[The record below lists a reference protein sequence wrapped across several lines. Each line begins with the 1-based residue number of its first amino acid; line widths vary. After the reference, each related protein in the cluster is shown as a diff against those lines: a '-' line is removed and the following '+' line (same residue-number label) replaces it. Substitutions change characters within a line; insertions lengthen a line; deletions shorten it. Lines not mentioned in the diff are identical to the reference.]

1 MFLRFYD
8 KTAFIYKGK
17 NIFYKELI
25 DKAEFYSAAI
35 DIIPGDRVVIFSEN
49 RPEWAYALFGIWRR
63 GGIAVPID
71 HMASVDEIAFILKDA
86 RPTYAFVSPDLKNTF
101 AMAVKRHKYR
111 LEAIDIEDFIPFQDP
126 KPPVTN
132 ISEDIA
138 FILYTSGTT
147 GEPKGVMLTFGNIYS
162 NVEAISKE
170 NIASSKD
177 ITIALLPF
185 HHAYP
190 LMVSLLVPIYL
201 GATIIFNENLS
212 SSSLINLIVANKVT
226 ALIGVPKLYK
236 ILHDRIFGEINNLP
250 HAKTMFSLVDFL
262 GSPKLGKIIFKK
274 VHKSFGGKLRYF
286 ISGGAK
292 LDPNIAHDLYMLG
305 FDVLEGYGLT
315 ETSPIVSFNVP
326 GSIKI
331 GSVGKP
337 IPGVEVKIA
346 EDGEVLVKGKN
357 VMKGY
362 WQRPDLTNE
371 AIKDGWFYT
380 GDIGYLDEDGYLYI
394 VGRKKE
400 LIVLENGKKVIPEE
414 IENLIL
420 LESKV
425 VKETALIEKNGQ
437 LHAIIV
443 PDFEIAKQMGI
454 VNLRE
459 YLTWEVIDKVNQKLP
474 PSKRITDF
482 SIREEELPKTRLGKI
497 RRFLLKASDQET
509 IKQTS
514 SQHRPEPQDKNITDE
529 KKAAVGIMTEQ
540 EATLL
545 DYLRKYKQNISPKDH
560 IEIDLGLD
568 SLDKVELLSFLEKTF
583 DINLSEKELSKYLSV
598 EQLMNLVSNAQTKEI
613 KEVNWH
619 EILQN
624 TVPLDT
630 LDYKDD
636 VIVYGSNILKFL
648 FKLYF
653 RFQVEGLPN
662 LPKEKPFI
670 IAPNHAS
677 YLDGFLIA
685 ASLSK
690 DIVKDTYFLGAKE
703 YFEGEMGELIAK
715 YFHVIPV
722 DTQSNVKDTLLKSAS
737 VLKSNKN
744 LVIFPE
750 GARTRDGKLLPFKK
764 GAAILS
770 KELKVPIVPT
780 AIKGS
785 YEAMKIGDIF
795 PKPKKVVV
803 RYGWP
808 LLDYEFSY
816 DEILGRLEEA
826 VQSLLDLP

>member
-17 NIFYKELI
+17 NISYKELI

-49 RPEWAYALFGIWRR
+49 KPEWAYALFGIWRR

-71 HMASVDEIAFILKDA
+71 HMASEDEVAFIIQDA
-86 RPTYAFVSPDLKNTF
+86 RPTYAFVSSDLKYTF
-101 AMAVKRHKYR
+101 AKAVKRHRYKV
-111 LEAIDIEDFIPFQDP
+111 EVIDIEDFIPFQDP
-126 KPPVTN
+126 KEPITN

-138 FILYTSGTT
+138 LILYTSGTT
-147 GEPKGVMLTFGNIYS
+147 GQPKGVMLTFGNLQS
-162 NVEAISKE
+162 NIEAIAKE

-177 ITIALLPF
+177 VTIALLPF

-201 GATIIFNENLS
+201 GATIIFSENLS
-212 SSSLINLIVANKVT
+212 SSSLVNLIVANKVT

-236 ILHDRIFGEINNLP
+236 ILHDKIFGEINNIP
-250 HAKTMFSLVDFL
+250 VAKKLFSFVDFV

-274 VHKSFGGKLRYF
+274 VHKSFGGNLKYF

-394 VGRKKE
+394 IGRKKE

-420 LESKV
+420 SKSDI
-425 VKETALIEKNGQ
+425 VKEVAVIEQNGH

-443 PDFEIAKQMGI
+443 PNFELVKEKGI
-454 VNLRE
+454 LNLRE
-459 YLTWEVIDKVNQKLP
+459 YITWEVIDKVNRELP
-474 PSKRITDF
+474 SYKNITDF

-497 RRFLLKASDQET
+497 KRFLLKAQDNVPLKAKE
-509 IKQTS
+509 QTYK
-514 SQHRPEPQDKNITDE
+514 EEE
-529 KKAAVGIMTEQ
+529 KKPIGILTEQ
-540 EATLL
+540 EGILL
-545 DYLRKYKQNISPKDH
+545 DYLRRYKSDISPKDH

-568 SLDKVELLSFLEKTF
+568 SLDKVELLSFLDKTF
-583 DINLSEKELSKYLSV
+583 GIQIPEKELSKYLSV
-598 EQLMNLVSNAQTKEI
+598 EQLMSLVLDKEAKQT

-619 EILQN
+619 DILSE
-624 TVPLDT
+624 TAPAET
-630 LDYKDD
+630 LEYKDE
-636 VIVYGSNILKFL
+636 VLVYGSYLLRQI
-648 FKLYF
+648 FKVYF

-662 LPKEKPFI
+662 LPKENPFI

-685 ASLSK
+685 ASLPK
-690 DIVKDTYFLGAKE
+690 ELIKNTYFVGAKE
-703 YFEGEMGELIAK
+703 YFEGKIGDIIAK
-715 YFHVIPV
+715 HFHVIPV
-722 DTQSNVKDTLLKSAS
+722 DTQSSVKETLIKSAAILKS
-737 VLKSNKN
+737 KKN

-750 GARTRDGKLLPFKK
+750 GARTRNGKLLPFKK
-764 GAAILS
+764 GVAILS

-795 PKPKKVVV
+795 PKPKKIVV

-808 LLDYEFSY
+808 LLYYEFSY
-816 DEILGRLEEA
+816 DEIIGRLEEA
-826 VQSLLDLP
+826 VQSLLNLP

>member
-17 NIFYKELI
+17 NISYKELI

-49 RPEWAYALFGIWRR
+49 KPEWAYALFGIWRR

-71 HMASVDEIAFILKDA
+71 HMASEDEVAFIIQDA
-86 RPTYAFVSPDLKNTF
+86 RPTYAFVSSDLKYTF
-101 AMAVKRHKYR
+101 AKAVKRHRYKV
-111 LEAIDIEDFIPFQDP
+111 EVIDIEDFIPFQDP
-126 KPPVTN
+126 KEPITN

-138 FILYTSGTT
+138 LILYTSGTT
-147 GEPKGVMLTFGNIYS
+147 GQPKGVMLTFGNLQS
-162 NVEAISKE
+162 NIEAIAKE

-177 ITIALLPF
+177 VTIALLPF

-212 SSSLINLIVANKVT
+212 SSSLVNLIVANKVT

-236 ILHDRIFGEINNLP
+236 ILHDKIFGEINNIP
-250 HAKTMFSLVDFL
+250 VAKKLFSFVDFV

-274 VHKSFGGKLRYF
+274 VHKSFGGNLKYF

-394 VGRKKE
+394 IGRKKE

-420 LESKV
+420 SKSDI
-425 VKETALIEKNGQ
+425 VKEVAVIEQNGH

-443 PDFEIAKQMGI
+443 PNFELVKEKGI
-454 VNLRE
+454 LNLRE
-459 YLTWEVIDKVNQKLP
+459 HITWEVIDKVNRELP
-474 PSKRITDF
+474 SYKNITDF

-497 RRFLLKASDQET
+497 KRFLLKAQDNVPLKAKE
-509 IKQTS
+509 QTYK
-514 SQHRPEPQDKNITDE
+514 EEE
-529 KKAAVGIMTEQ
+529 KKPIGILTEQ
-540 EATLL
+540 EGILL
-545 DYLRKYKQNISPKDH
+545 DYLRRYKSDISPKDH

-568 SLDKVELLSFLEKTF
+568 SLDKVELLSFLDKTF
-583 DINLSEKELSKYLSV
+583 GIQIPEKELSKYLSV
-598 EQLMNLVSNAQTKEI
+598 EQLMSLVLDKEAKQT

-619 EILQN
+619 DILSE
-624 TVPLDT
+624 TAPAET
-630 LDYKDD
+630 LEYKDE
-636 VIVYGSNILKFL
+636 VLVYGSYLLRQI
-648 FKLYF
+648 FKVYF

-662 LPKEKPFI
+662 LPKENPFI

-685 ASLSK
+685 ASLPK
-690 DIVKDTYFLGAKE
+690 ELIKDTYFVGAKE
-703 YFEGEMGELIAK
+703 YFEGKIGDIIAK
-715 YFHVIPV
+715 HFHVIPV
-722 DTQSNVKDTLLKSAS
+722 DTQSSVKETLIKSAAILKS
-737 VLKSNKN
+737 KKN

-750 GARTRDGKLLPFKK
+750 GARTRNGKLLPFKK
-764 GAAILS
+764 GVAILS

-795 PKPKKVVV
+795 PKPKKLVV

-808 LLDYEFSY
+808 LLYYEFSY
-816 DEILGRLEEA
+816 DEIIGRLEEA
-826 VQSLLDLP
+826 VQSLLNLP

>member
-17 NIFYKELI
+17 NISYKELI

-49 RPEWAYALFGIWRR
+49 KPEWAYALFGIWRR

-71 HMASVDEIAFILKDA
+71 HMASEDEVAFIIQDA
-86 RPTYAFVSPDLKNTF
+86 RPTYAFVSSDLKYTF
-101 AMAVKRHKYR
+101 AKAVKRHRYKV
-111 LEAIDIEDFIPFQDP
+111 EVIDIEDFIPFQDP
-126 KPPVTN
+126 KEPITN

-138 FILYTSGTT
+138 LILYTSGTT
-147 GEPKGVMLTFGNIYS
+147 GQPKGVMLTFGNLQS
-162 NVEAISKE
+162 NIEAIAKE

-177 ITIALLPF
+177 VTIALLPF

-212 SSSLINLIVANKVT
+212 SSSLVNLIVANKVT

-236 ILHDRIFGEINNLP
+236 ILHDKIFGEINNIP
-250 HAKTMFSLVDFL
+250 VAKKLFSFVDFV

-274 VHKSFGGKLRYF
+274 VHKSFGGNLKYF

-394 VGRKKE
+394 IGRKKE

-420 LESKV
+420 SKSDI
-425 VKETALIEKNGQ
+425 VKEVAVIEQNGH

-443 PDFEIAKQMGI
+443 PNFELVKEKGI
-454 VNLRE
+454 LNLRE
-459 YLTWEVIDKVNQKLP
+459 HITWEVIDKVNRELP
-474 PSKRITDF
+474 SYKNITDF

-497 RRFLLKASDQET
+497 KRFLLKAQDNVPLKAKE
-509 IKQTS
+509 QTYK
-514 SQHRPEPQDKNITDE
+514 EEEE
-529 KKAAVGIMTEQ
+529 KKPIGILTEQ
-540 EATLL
+540 EGILL
-545 DYLRKYKQNISPKDH
+545 DYLRRYKSDISPKDH

-568 SLDKVELLSFLEKTF
+568 SLDKVELLSFLDKTF
-583 DINLSEKELSKYLSV
+583 GIQIPEKELSKYLSV
-598 EQLMNLVSNAQTKEI
+598 EQLMSLVLDKEAKQT

-619 EILQN
+619 DILSE
-624 TVPLDT
+624 TAPAET
-630 LDYKDD
+630 LEYKDE
-636 VIVYGSNILKFL
+636 VLVYGSYLLRQI
-648 FKLYF
+648 FKVYF

-662 LPKEKPFI
+662 LPKENPFI

-685 ASLSK
+685 ASLPK
-690 DIVKDTYFLGAKE
+690 ELIKDTYFVGAKE
-703 YFEGEMGELIAK
+703 YFEGKIGDIIAK
-715 YFHVIPV
+715 HFHVIPV
-722 DTQSNVKDTLLKSAS
+722 DTQSSVKETLIKSAAILKS
-737 VLKSNKN
+737 KKN

-750 GARTRDGKLLPFKK
+750 GARTRNGKLLPFKK
-764 GAAILS
+764 GVAILS

-795 PKPKKVVV
+795 PKPKKLVV

-808 LLDYEFSY
+808 LLYYEFSY
-816 DEILGRLEEA
+816 DEIIGRLEEA
-826 VQSLLDLP
+826 VQSLLNLP

>member
-17 NIFYKELI
+17 SISYKELI
-25 DKAEFYSAAI
+25 EKAEFYSAAI

-63 GGIAVPID
+63 GGIALPID
-71 HMASVDEIAFILKDA
+71 HMASEEEIAFILKDA
-86 RPTYAFVSPDLKNTF
+86 MPKYAFVSPDLKGVF
-101 AMAVKRHKYR
+101 ARAVKRQRYKV
-111 LEAIDIEDFIPFQDP
+111 EVIDIEDFIPFQDP
-126 KPPVTN
+126 KEPVAN
-132 ISEDIA
+132 ISEDVA
-138 FILYTSGTT
+138 LLLYTSGTT
-147 GEPKGVMLTFGNIYS
+147 GQPKGVMLTFGNLQS
-162 NVEAISKE
+162 NIEAIAKE

-177 ITIALLPF
+177 VTIAILPF

-201 GATIIFNENLS
+201 GATIIFSENLS
-212 SSSLINLIVANKVT
+212 SSSLINLIVANRVT

-236 ILHDRIFGEINNLP
+236 ILHERIFKEINSIP
-250 HAKTMFSLVDFL
+250 VAKRLFSLVDFL
-262 GSPKLGKIIFKK
+262 GSPKLGKIVFRKL
-274 VHKSFGGKLRYF
+274 HKSFGGSLRYF

-346 EDGEVLVKGKN
+346 EDGEILVKGKN

-371 AIKDGWFYT
+371 VIKDGWFYT
-380 GDIGYLDEDGYLYI
+380 GDLGYLDEDGYLYI

-420 LESKV
+420 SKSDII
-425 VKETALIEKNGQ
+425 KEVALIEKDGH

-443 PDFEIAKQMGI
+443 PDFELVKEKGI
-454 VNLRE
+454 VNLKE
-459 YLTWEVIDKVNQKLP
+459 YITWEVIDKVNRELP
-474 PSKRITDF
+474 PYKNITDF

-497 RRFLLKASDQET
+497 KRFLLKAPNEEL
-509 IKQTS
+509 IKQE
-514 SQHRPEPQDKNITDE
+514 EPKKEE
-529 KKAAVGIMTEQ
+529 KMSVGIMTEQ
-540 EATLL
+540 EAILL
-545 DYLRKYKQNISPKDH
+545 DYLRKYKSDISPKDH
-560 IEIDLGLD
+560 LEIDLGLD

-583 DINLSEKELSKYLSV
+583 GINLPEKELSKYLSV
-598 EQLMNLVSNAQTKEI
+598 EQLMNLVSTQEAKNI
-613 KEVNWH
+613 KDVNWH
-619 EILQN
+619 EILSESQA
-624 TVPLDT
+624 VDLSE
-630 LDYKDD
+630 YKDD
-636 VIVYGSNILKFL
+636 IIVYGSHILRYI

-662 LPKEKPFI
+662 LPKEKPYI

-685 ASLSK
+685 ASLPK
-690 DIVKDTYFLGAKE
+690 ELIKDTFFVGAKE
-703 YFEGEMGELIAK
+703 YFEGEIGSLIAR
-715 YFHVIPV
+715 YFHVITV
-722 DTQSNVKDTLLKSAS
+722 DTQSSVKETLVKSAG
-737 VLKSNKN
+737 VLKAGKI

-750 GARTRDGKLLPFKK
+750 GARTRNGKLLPFKK
-764 GAAILS
+764 GVAILS
-770 KELKVPIVPT
+770 KELNVPIVPS

-785 YEAMKIGDIF
+785 YDAMKIGDWF
-795 PKPKKVVV
+795 PKPKKIVI

-808 LLDYEFSY
+808 LTEYRFSY
-816 DEILGRLEEA
+816 DEIIGRLEEA
-826 VQSLLDLP
+826 VESLLTLP

>member
-17 NIFYKELI
+17 NISYKELI

-35 DIIPGDRVVIFSEN
+35 DIIPGDRVVIFSDN
-49 RPEWAYALFGIWRR
+49 KPEWAYALFGIWRR

-71 HMASVDEIAFILKDA
+71 HMASEDEVAFIIQDA
-86 RPTYAFVSPDLKNTF
+86 RPAYAFVSSDLKYTF
-101 AMAVKRHKYR
+101 AKAVKRHRYKV
-111 LEAIDIEDFIPFQDP
+111 EVIDIENFIPFQDP
-126 KPPVTN
+126 KEPITN

-138 FILYTSGTT
+138 LILYTSGTT
-147 GEPKGVMLTFGNIYS
+147 GQPKGVMLTFGNLKS
-162 NVEAISKE
+162 NIEAIAKE

-177 ITIALLPF
+177 VTIALLPF

-201 GATIIFNENLS
+201 GATIIFSENLS
-212 SSSLINLIVANKVT
+212 SSSLVNLIVANKVT

-236 ILHDRIFGEINNLP
+236 ILHDKIFGEINNIP
-250 HAKTMFSLVDFL
+250 VAKKLFSFVDFV

-274 VHKSFGGKLRYF
+274 VHKSFGGNLKYF

-394 VGRKKE
+394 IGRKKE

-420 LESKV
+420 SKSDI
-425 VKETALIEKNGQ
+425 VKEVAVIEQNGH

-443 PDFEIAKQMGI
+443 PNFELVKEKGI
-454 VNLRE
+454 LNLRE
-459 YLTWEVIDKVNQKLP
+459 YITWEVIDKVNRELP
-474 PSKRITDF
+474 SYKNITDF

-497 RRFLLKASDQET
+497 KRFLLKAQDNVPLKAKE
-509 IKQTS
+509 QTYK
-514 SQHRPEPQDKNITDE
+514 EEE
-529 KKAAVGIMTEQ
+529 KKPIGILTEQ
-540 EATLL
+540 EGILL
-545 DYLRKYKQNISPKDH
+545 DYLRRYKSDISPKDH

-568 SLDKVELLSFLEKTF
+568 SLDKVELLSFLDKTF
-583 DINLSEKELSKYLSV
+583 GIQIPEKELSKYLSV
-598 EQLMNLVSNAQTKEI
+598 EQLMSLVLDKEAKQTKEV
-613 KEVNWH
+613 KWH
-619 EILQN
+619 DILSE
-624 TVPLDT
+624 TAPAET
-630 LDYKDD
+630 LEYKDE
-636 VIVYGSNILKFL
+636 VLVYGSYLLRQI
-648 FKLYF
+648 FKVYF

-662 LPKEKPFI
+662 LPKENPFI

-685 ASLSK
+685 ASLPK
-690 DIVKDTYFLGAKE
+690 ELIKDTYFVGAKE
-703 YFEGEMGELIAK
+703 YFEGKIGDIIAK
-715 YFHVIPV
+715 HFHVIPV
-722 DTQSNVKDTLLKSAS
+722 DTQSSVKETLIKSAAILKS
-737 VLKSNKN
+737 KKN

-764 GAAILS
+764 GVAILS

-795 PKPKKVVV
+795 PKPKKLVV

-808 LLDYEFSY
+808 LLYYEFSY
-816 DEILGRLEEA
+816 DEIIGRLEEA
-826 VQSLLDLP
+826 VQSLLNLP

>member
-17 NIFYKELI
+17 NISYKELI
-25 DKAEFYSAAI
+25 EKAEFYSAAI
-35 DIIPGDRVVIFSEN
+35 DIMPGDRVVIFSEN
-49 RPEWAYALFGIWRR
+49 KPEWAYALFGIWRR

-71 HMASVDEIAFILKDA
+71 HMASEDEVAFIIQDA
-86 RPTYAFVSPDLKNTF
+86 RPTYAFVSKEIKDTF
-101 AMAVKRHKYR
+101 AKAVKRYR
-111 LEAIDIEDFIPFQDP
+111 YKVEVIDIEDFIPFQDP
-126 KPPVTN
+126 KEPITN

-138 FILYTSGTT
+138 LLLYTSGTT
-147 GEPKGVMLTFGNIYS
+147 GQPKGVMLTFGNLQS
-162 NVEAISKE
+162 NVEAIVKE

-177 ITIALLPF
+177 VTIALLPF

-201 GATIIFNENLS
+201 GATIIFSESLS

-236 ILHDRIFGEINNLP
+236 ILHDRIFGEINNIP
-250 HAKTMFSLVDFL
+250 VAKKLFSFVEFV

-274 VHKSFGGKLRYF
+274 VHKSFGGSLRYF

-292 LDPNIAHDLYMLG
+292 LDPSVAYNLYMLG

-362 WQRPDLTNE
+362 WQRPDLTSE

-400 LIVLENGKKVIPEE
+400 LIVLENGKKVVPEE
-414 IENLIL
+414 IENLII
-420 LESKV
+420 SKSDI
-425 VKETALIEKNGQ
+425 VKEVAVIEQNGH

-443 PDFEIAKQMGI
+443 PNFELVKEKGI
-454 VNLRE
+454 LNLKE
-459 YLTWEVIDKVNQKLP
+459 YITWEVIDKVNRELP
-474 PSKRITDF
+474 SYKNITDF

-497 RRFLLKASDQET
+497 KRFLLKA
-509 IKQTS
+509 
-514 SQHRPEPQDKNITDE
+514 QDNAPLKEQGQAHKKEE
-529 KKAAVGIMTEQ
+529 KPIGILTEQ
-540 EATLL
+540 EGILL
-545 DYLRKYKQNISPKDH
+545 DYLRKYKSDISPKDH

-568 SLDKVELLSFLEKTF
+568 SLDKVELLSFLDRTF
-583 DINLSEKELSKYLSV
+583 GIQIPEKELSKYLSV
-598 EQLMNLVSNAQTKEI
+598 EQLMNLVLDKEAKQA
-613 KEVNWH
+613 KEVNWRDILSETAPA
-619 EILQN
+619 EILE
-624 TVPLDT
+624 
-630 LDYKDD
+630 YKDE
-636 VIVYGSNILKFL
+636 VLVYGSYLLKQIFRI
-648 FKLYF
+648 YF

-662 LPKEKPFI
+662 LPKENPFI
-670 IAPNHAS
+670 IASNHAS

-685 ASLSK
+685 ASLPK
-690 DIVKDTYFLGAKE
+690 ELIKDTYFIGAKE
-703 YFEGEMGELIAK
+703 YFEGKVGAIVAK
-715 YFHVIPV
+715 HFHVITV
-722 DTQSNVKDTLLKSAS
+722 DTQSSVKETLIKSAA
-737 VLKSNKN
+737 VLKSKKN

-750 GARTRDGKLLPFKK
+750 GARTRNGKLLPFKK
-764 GAAILS
+764 GVAILS

-785 YEAMKIGDIF
+785 YEAMRIGDLF
-795 PKPKKVVV
+795 PKPKKIIL

-808 LLDYEFSY
+808 LIDYEFSY
-816 DEILGRLEEA
+816 DEIIGRLEEA

>member
-49 RPEWAYALFGIWRR
+49 KPEWAYALFGIWRR

-71 HMASVDEIAFILKDA
+71 HMASEDEVAFIIQDA
-86 RPTYAFVSPDLKNTF
+86 RPTYAFVSSDLKYTF
-101 AMAVKRHKYR
+101 AKAVKRHRYKV
-111 LEAIDIEDFIPFQDP
+111 EVIDIEDFIPFQDP
-126 KPPVTN
+126 KEPITN

-138 FILYTSGTT
+138 LILYTSGTT
-147 GEPKGVMLTFGNIYS
+147 GQPKGVMLTFGNLQS
-162 NVEAISKE
+162 NIEAIAKE

-201 GATIIFNENLS
+201 GATIIFSENLS
-212 SSSLINLIVANKVT
+212 SSSLVNLIVANKVT

-236 ILHDRIFGEINNLP
+236 ILHDKIFGEINNIP
-250 HAKTMFSLVDFL
+250 VAKKLFSFVDFV

-274 VHKSFGGKLRYF
+274 VHKSFGGNLKYF

-292 LDPNIAHDLYMLG
+292 LDPNVAHDLYMLG

-394 VGRKKE
+394 IGRKKE

-420 LESKV
+420 SKSDI
-425 VKETALIEKNGQ
+425 VKEVAVIEQNGH

-443 PDFEIAKQMGI
+443 PNFELVKEKGI
-454 VNLRE
+454 LNLRE
-459 YLTWEVIDKVNQKLP
+459 YITWEVIDKVNRELP
-474 PSKRITDF
+474 SYKNITDF

-497 RRFLLKASDQET
+497 KRFLLKAQDNVPLKAKE
-509 IKQTS
+509 QTYK
-514 SQHRPEPQDKNITDE
+514 EEE
-529 KKAAVGIMTEQ
+529 KKPIGILTEQ
-540 EATLL
+540 EGILL
-545 DYLRKYKQNISPKDH
+545 DYLRRYKSDISPKDH

-568 SLDKVELLSFLEKTF
+568 SLDKVELLSFLDKTF
-583 DINLSEKELSKYLSV
+583 GIQIPEKELSKYLSV
-598 EQLMNLVSNAQTKEI
+598 EQLMSLVLDKEAKQT

-619 EILQN
+619 NILSE
-624 TVPLDT
+624 TVPAET
-630 LDYKDD
+630 LEYKDE
-636 VIVYGSNILKFL
+636 VLVYGSYLLRQI
-648 FKLYF
+648 FKVYF

-662 LPKEKPFI
+662 LPKENPFI

-685 ASLSK
+685 ASLPK
-690 DIVKDTYFLGAKE
+690 ELIKDTYFVGAKE
-703 YFEGEMGELIAK
+703 YFEGKIGDIIAK
-715 YFHVIPV
+715 HFHVIPV
-722 DTQSNVKDTLLKSAS
+722 DTQSSVKETLIKSAAILKS
-737 VLKSNKN
+737 KKN

-764 GAAILS
+764 GVAILS

-795 PKPKKVVV
+795 PKPKKIVV

-808 LLDYEFSY
+808 LLYYEFSY
-816 DEILGRLEEA
+816 DEIIGRLEEA
-826 VQSLLDLP
+826 VQSLLNLP

>member
-17 NIFYKELI
+17 NISYKELI

-49 RPEWAYALFGIWRR
+49 KPEWAYALFGIWRR

-71 HMASVDEIAFILKDA
+71 HMASEDEVAFIIQDA
-86 RPTYAFVSPDLKNTF
+86 RPTYAFVSSDLKYTF
-101 AMAVKRHKYR
+101 AKAVKRHRYKV
-111 LEAIDIEDFIPFQDP
+111 EVIDIEDFIPFQDP
-126 KPPVTN
+126 KEPITN

-138 FILYTSGTT
+138 LILYTSGTT
-147 GEPKGVMLTFGNIYS
+147 GQPKGVMLTFGNLQS
-162 NVEAISKE
+162 NIEAIAKE

-177 ITIALLPF
+177 VTIALLPF

-201 GATIIFNENLS
+201 GATIIFSENLS
-212 SSSLINLIVANKVT
+212 SSSLVNLIVANKVT

-236 ILHDRIFGEINNLP
+236 ILHDKIFGEINNIP
-250 HAKTMFSLVDFL
+250 VAKKLFSFVDFV

-274 VHKSFGGKLRYF
+274 VHKSFGGNLKYF

-394 VGRKKE
+394 IGRKKE

-420 LESKV
+420 SKSDI
-425 VKETALIEKNGQ
+425 VKEVAVIEQNGH

-443 PDFEIAKQMGI
+443 PNFELVKEKGI
-454 VNLRE
+454 LNLRE
-459 YLTWEVIDKVNQKLP
+459 YITWEVIDKVNRELP
-474 PSKRITDF
+474 SYKNITDF

-497 RRFLLKASDQET
+497 KRFLLKAQDNVPLKTKE
-509 IKQTS
+509 QTYK
-514 SQHRPEPQDKNITDE
+514 EE
-529 KKAAVGIMTEQ
+529 KPIGILTEQ
-540 EATLL
+540 EGILL
-545 DYLRKYKQNISPKDH
+545 DYLRRYKSDISPKDH

-568 SLDKVELLSFLEKTF
+568 SLDKVELLSFLDKTF
-583 DINLSEKELSKYLSV
+583 GIQIPEKELSKYLSV
-598 EQLMNLVSNAQTKEI
+598 EQLMSLVLDKEAKQT

-619 EILQN
+619 DILSE
-624 TVPLDT
+624 TTPAET
-630 LDYKDD
+630 LEYKDE
-636 VIVYGSNILKFL
+636 VLVYGSYLLRQI
-648 FKLYF
+648 FKVYF

-662 LPKEKPFI
+662 LPKENPFI

-685 ASLSK
+685 ASLPK
-690 DIVKDTYFLGAKE
+690 ELIKDTYFVGAKE
-703 YFEGEMGELIAK
+703 YFEGKIGDIIAK
-715 YFHVIPV
+715 HFHVIPV
-722 DTQSNVKDTLLKSAS
+722 DTQSSVKETLIKSAAILKS
-737 VLKSNKN
+737 KKN

-750 GARTRDGKLLPFKK
+750 GARTRNGKLLPFKK
-764 GAAILS
+764 GVAILS

-795 PKPKKVVV
+795 PKPKKIVV

-808 LLDYEFSY
+808 LLYYEFSY
-816 DEILGRLEEA
+816 DEIIGRLEEA
-826 VQSLLDLP
+826 VQSLLNLP

>member
-17 NIFYKELI
+17 NISYKELI

-49 RPEWAYALFGIWRR
+49 KPEWAYALFGIWRR
-63 GGIAVPID
+63 GGITVPID
-71 HMASVDEIAFILKDA
+71 HMASEDEVAFIIQDA
-86 RPTYAFVSPDLKNTF
+86 RPTYAFVSSDLKYTF
-101 AMAVKRHKYR
+101 AKAVKRHRYKV
-111 LEAIDIEDFIPFQDP
+111 EVIDIEDFIPFQDP
-126 KPPVTN
+126 KEPITN

-138 FILYTSGTT
+138 LILYTSGTT
-147 GEPKGVMLTFGNIYS
+147 GQPKGVMLTFGNLQS
-162 NVEAISKE
+162 NIEAIAKE

-177 ITIALLPF
+177 VTIALLPF

-201 GATIIFNENLS
+201 GATIIFSENLS

-236 ILHDRIFGEINNLP
+236 ILHDKIFGEINNIP
-250 HAKTMFSLVDFL
+250 VAKKMFSFVDFV

-274 VHKSFGGKLRYF
+274 VHKSFGGNLKYF

-394 VGRKKE
+394 IGRKKE

-420 LESKV
+420 SKSDI
-425 VKETALIEKNGQ
+425 VKEVAVIEQNGH

-443 PDFEIAKQMGI
+443 PNFELVKEKGI
-454 VNLRE
+454 LNLRE
-459 YLTWEVIDKVNQKLP
+459 YITWEVIDKVNRELP
-474 PSKRITDF
+474 SYKNITDF

-497 RRFLLKASDQET
+497 KRFLLKAQDNVPLKAKE
-509 IKQTS
+509 QTYK
-514 SQHRPEPQDKNITDE
+514 EEE
-529 KKAAVGIMTEQ
+529 KKPIGILTEQ
-540 EATLL
+540 EGILL
-545 DYLRKYKQNISPKDH
+545 DYLRRYKSDISPKDH

-568 SLDKVELLSFLEKTF
+568 SLDKVELLSFLDKTF
-583 DINLSEKELSKYLSV
+583 GIQIPEKELSKYLSV
-598 EQLMNLVSNAQTKEI
+598 EQLMSLVLDKEAKQT

-619 EILQN
+619 DILSE
-624 TVPLDT
+624 TAPAET
-630 LDYKDD
+630 LEYKDE
-636 VIVYGSNILKFL
+636 VLVYGSYLLRQI
-648 FKLYF
+648 FKVYF

-662 LPKEKPFI
+662 LPKENPFI

-685 ASLSK
+685 ASLPK
-690 DIVKDTYFLGAKE
+690 ELIKDTYFVGAKE
-703 YFEGEMGELIAK
+703 YFEGKIGDIIAK
-715 YFHVIPV
+715 HFHVIPV
-722 DTQSNVKDTLLKSAS
+722 DTQSSVKETLIKSAAILKS
-737 VLKSNKN
+737 KKN

-750 GARTRDGKLLPFKK
+750 GARTRNGKLLPFKK
-764 GAAILS
+764 GVAILS

-795 PKPKKVVV
+795 PKPKKLVV

-808 LLDYEFSY
+808 LLYYEFSY
-816 DEILGRLEEA
+816 DEIIGRLEEA
-826 VQSLLDLP
+826 VQSLLNLP

>member
-17 NIFYKELI
+17 NISYKELI

-49 RPEWAYALFGIWRR
+49 KPEWAYALFGIWRR

-71 HMASVDEIAFILKDA
+71 HMASEDEVAFIIQDA
-86 RPTYAFVSPDLKNTF
+86 RPTYAFVSSDLKYTF
-101 AMAVKRHKYR
+101 AKAVKRHRYKV
-111 LEAIDIEDFIPFQDP
+111 EVIDIEDFIPFQDP
-126 KPPVTN
+126 KEPITN

-138 FILYTSGTT
+138 LILYTSGTT
-147 GEPKGVMLTFGNIYS
+147 GQPKGVMLTFGNLQS
-162 NVEAISKE
+162 NIEAIAKE

-177 ITIALLPF
+177 VTIALLPF

-201 GATIIFNENLS
+201 GATIIFSENLS
-212 SSSLINLIVANKVT
+212 SSSLVNLIVANKVT

-236 ILHDRIFGEINNLP
+236 ILHDKIFGEINNIP
-250 HAKTMFSLVDFL
+250 VAKKLFSFVDFV

-394 VGRKKE
+394 IGRKKE

-420 LESKV
+420 SKSDI
-425 VKETALIEKNGQ
+425 VKEVAVIEQNGH

-443 PDFEIAKQMGI
+443 PNFELVKEKGI
-454 VNLRE
+454 LNLRE
-459 YLTWEVIDKVNQKLP
+459 YITWEVIDKVNRELP
-474 PSKRITDF
+474 SYKNITDF

-497 RRFLLKASDQET
+497 KRFLLKAQDNVPLKAKE
-509 IKQTS
+509 QTYK
-514 SQHRPEPQDKNITDE
+514 EEE
-529 KKAAVGIMTEQ
+529 KKPIGILTEQ
-540 EATLL
+540 EGILL
-545 DYLRKYKQNISPKDH
+545 DYLRRYKSDISPKDH

-568 SLDKVELLSFLEKTF
+568 SLDKVELLSFLDKTF
-583 DINLSEKELSKYLSV
+583 GIQIPEKELSKYLSV
-598 EQLMNLVSNAQTKEI
+598 EQLMSLVLDKEAKQT
-613 KEVNWH
+613 KEVNWRD
-619 EILQN
+619 ILSE
-624 TVPLDT
+624 TAPAET
-630 LDYKDD
+630 LEYKDE
-636 VIVYGSNILKFL
+636 VLVYGSYLLRQI
-648 FKLYF
+648 FKVYF

-662 LPKEKPFI
+662 LPKENPFI

-685 ASLSK
+685 ASLPK
-690 DIVKDTYFLGAKE
+690 ELIKDTYFVGAKE
-703 YFEGEMGELIAK
+703 YFEGKIGDIIAK
-715 YFHVIPV
+715 HFHVIPV
-722 DTQSNVKDTLLKSAS
+722 DTQSSVKETLIKSAAILKS
-737 VLKSNKN
+737 KKN

-764 GAAILS
+764 GVAILS

-795 PKPKKVVV
+795 PKPKKIVV

-808 LLDYEFSY
+808 LLYYEFSY
-816 DEILGRLEEA
+816 DEIIGRLEEA
-826 VQSLLDLP
+826 VQSLLNLP

>member
-17 NIFYKELI
+17 NISYKELI

-49 RPEWAYALFGIWRR
+49 KPEWAYALFGIWRR

-71 HMASVDEIAFILKDA
+71 HMASEDEVAFIIQDA
-86 RPTYAFVSPDLKNTF
+86 RPTYAFVSSDLKYTF
-101 AMAVKRHKYR
+101 AKAVKRHRYKV
-111 LEAIDIEDFIPFQDP
+111 EVIDIEDFIPFQDP
-126 KPPVTN
+126 KEPITN

-138 FILYTSGTT
+138 LILYTSGTT
-147 GEPKGVMLTFGNIYS
+147 GQPKGVMLTFGNLQS
-162 NVEAISKE
+162 NIEAIAKE

-177 ITIALLPF
+177 VTIALLPF

-201 GATIIFNENLS
+201 GATIIFSENLS
-212 SSSLINLIVANKVT
+212 SSSLVNLIVANKVT

-236 ILHDRIFGEINNLP
+236 ILHDKIFGEINNIP
-250 HAKTMFSLVDFL
+250 VAKKLFSFVDFV

-274 VHKSFGGKLRYF
+274 VHKSFGGNLKYF

-394 VGRKKE
+394 IGRKKE

-420 LESKV
+420 SKSDI
-425 VKETALIEKNGQ
+425 VKEVAVIEQNGH

-443 PDFEIAKQMGI
+443 PNFELVKEKGI
-454 VNLRE
+454 LNLRE
-459 YLTWEVIDKVNQKLP
+459 YITWEVIDKVNRELP
-474 PSKRITDF
+474 SYKNITDF

-497 RRFLLKASDQET
+497 KRFLLKAQDNVPLKAKE
-509 IKQTS
+509 QTYK
-514 SQHRPEPQDKNITDE
+514 EEE
-529 KKAAVGIMTEQ
+529 KPIGILTEQ
-540 EATLL
+540 EGILL
-545 DYLRKYKQNISPKDH
+545 DYLRRYKSDISPKDH

-568 SLDKVELLSFLEKTF
+568 SLDKVELLSFLDKTF
-583 DINLSEKELSKYLSV
+583 GIQIPEKELSKYLSV
-598 EQLMNLVSNAQTKEI
+598 EQLMSLVLDKEAKQT

-619 EILQN
+619 DILSE
-624 TVPLDT
+624 TAPAET
-630 LDYKDD
+630 LEYKDE
-636 VIVYGSNILKFL
+636 VLVYGSYLLRQI
-648 FKLYF
+648 FKVYF

-662 LPKEKPFI
+662 LPKENPFI

-685 ASLSK
+685 ASLPK
-690 DIVKDTYFLGAKE
+690 ELIKDTYFVGAKE
-703 YFEGEMGELIAK
+703 YFEGKIGDIIAK
-715 YFHVIPV
+715 HFHVIPV
-722 DTQSNVKDTLLKSAS
+722 DTQSSVKETLIKSAAILKS
-737 VLKSNKN
+737 KKN

-750 GARTRDGKLLPFKK
+750 GARTRNGKLLPFKK
-764 GAAILS
+764 GVAILS

-795 PKPKKVVV
+795 PKPKKLVV

-808 LLDYEFSY
+808 LLYYEFSY
-816 DEILGRLEEA
+816 DEIIGRLEEA
-826 VQSLLDLP
+826 VQSLLNLP

>member
-17 NIFYKELI
+17 NISYKELI

-49 RPEWAYALFGIWRR
+49 KPEWAYALFGIWRR

-71 HMASVDEIAFILKDA
+71 HMASEDEVAFIIQDA
-86 RPTYAFVSPDLKNTF
+86 RPTYAFVSSDLKYTF
-101 AMAVKRHKYR
+101 AKAVKRHRYKV
-111 LEAIDIEDFIPFQDP
+111 EVIDIENFIPFQDP
-126 KPPVTN
+126 KEPITN

-138 FILYTSGTT
+138 LILYTSGTT
-147 GEPKGVMLTFGNIYS
+147 GQPKGVMLTFGNLQS
-162 NVEAISKE
+162 NIEAIAKE

-177 ITIALLPF
+177 VTIALLPF

-201 GATIIFNENLS
+201 GATIIFSENLS

-236 ILHDRIFGEINNLP
+236 ILHDKIFGEINNIP
-250 HAKTMFSLVDFL
+250 VAKKLFSFVDFV

-274 VHKSFGGKLRYF
+274 VHKSFGGNLKYF

-394 VGRKKE
+394 IGRKKE

-420 LESKV
+420 SKSDI
-425 VKETALIEKNGQ
+425 VKEVAVIEQNGH

-443 PDFEIAKQMGI
+443 PNFELVKEKGI
-454 VNLRE
+454 LNLRE
-459 YLTWEVIDKVNQKLP
+459 YITWEVIDKVNRELP
-474 PSKRITDF
+474 SYKNITDF

-497 RRFLLKASDQET
+497 KRFLLKAQDNVQLKAKE
-509 IKQTS
+509 QTYK
-514 SQHRPEPQDKNITDE
+514 EEEE
-529 KKAAVGIMTEQ
+529 KPIGILTEQ
-540 EATLL
+540 EGILL
-545 DYLRKYKQNISPKDH
+545 DYLRRYKSDISPKDH

-568 SLDKVELLSFLEKTF
+568 SLDKVELLSFLDKTF
-583 DINLSEKELSKYLSV
+583 GIQIPEKELSKYLSV
-598 EQLMNLVSNAQTKEI
+598 EQLMSLVLDKEAKQT

-619 EILQN
+619 DILSE
-624 TVPLDT
+624 TAPAET
-630 LDYKDD
+630 LEYKDE
-636 VIVYGSNILKFL
+636 VLVYGSYLLRQI
-648 FKLYF
+648 FKVYF

-662 LPKEKPFI
+662 LPKENPFI

-685 ASLSK
+685 ASLPK
-690 DIVKDTYFLGAKE
+690 ELIKDTYFVGAKE
-703 YFEGEMGELIAK
+703 YFEGKIGDIIAK
-715 YFHVIPV
+715 HFHVIPV
-722 DTQSNVKDTLLKSAS
+722 DTQSSVKETLIKSAAILKS
-737 VLKSNKN
+737 KKN

-750 GARTRDGKLLPFKK
+750 GARTRNGKLLPFKK
-764 GAAILS
+764 GVAILS

-795 PKPKKVVV
+795 PKPKKIVV

-808 LLDYEFSY
+808 LLYYEFSY
-816 DEILGRLEEA
+816 DEIIGRLEEA
-826 VQSLLDLP
+826 VQSLLNLP

>member
-1 MFLRFYD
+1 MFLRFYN

-17 NIFYKELI
+17 NISYKELI
-25 DKAEFYSAAI
+25 EKAEFYSAAI
-35 DIIPGDRVVIFSEN
+35 DIMPGDRVVIFSEN
-49 RPEWAYALFGIWRR
+49 KPEWAYALFGIWRR

-71 HMASVDEIAFILKDA
+71 HMASEDEVAFIIQDA
-86 RPTYAFVSPDLKNTF
+86 RPTYAFVSKEIKDTF
-101 AMAVKRHKYR
+101 AKAVKRYR
-111 LEAIDIEDFIPFQDP
+111 YKVEVIDIEDFIPFQDP
-126 KPPVTN
+126 KEPITN

-138 FILYTSGTT
+138 LLLYTSGTT
-147 GEPKGVMLTFGNIYS
+147 GQPKGVMLTFGNLQS
-162 NVEAISKE
+162 NVEAIVKE

-177 ITIALLPF
+177 VTIALLPF

-201 GATIIFNENLS
+201 GATIIFSESLS
-212 SSSLINLIVANKVT
+212 SNSLINLIVANKVT

-236 ILHDRIFGEINNLP
+236 ILHDRIFGEINNIP
-250 HAKTMFSLVDFL
+250 VAKKLFSFVEFV

-274 VHKSFGGKLRYF
+274 VHKSFGGSLKYF

-292 LDPNIAHDLYMLG
+292 LDPSVAYNLYMLG

-362 WQRPDLTNE
+362 WQRPDLTSE

-400 LIVLENGKKVIPEE
+400 LIVLENGKKVVPEE
-414 IENLIL
+414 IENLII
-420 LESKV
+420 SKSDI
-425 VKETALIEKNGQ
+425 VKEVAVIEQNGH

-443 PDFEIAKQMGI
+443 PNFELAKEKGI
-454 VNLRE
+454 LNLKE
-459 YLTWEVIDKVNQKLP
+459 YITWEVIDKVNRELP
-474 PSKRITDF
+474 SYKNITDF

-497 RRFLLKASDQET
+497 KRFLLKA
-509 IKQTS
+509 
-514 SQHRPEPQDKNITDE
+514 QDNAPLKEQGQANKKEE
-529 KKAAVGIMTEQ
+529 KPIGILTEQ
-540 EATLL
+540 EGILL
-545 DYLRKYKQNISPKDH
+545 DYLRKYKSNISPKDH

-568 SLDKVELLSFLEKTF
+568 SLDKVELLSFLDRTF
-583 DINLSEKELSKYLSV
+583 GIQIPEKELSKYLSV
-598 EQLMNLVSNAQTKEI
+598 EQLMNLVLDKEAKQA

-619 EILQN
+619 DILSE
-624 TVPLDT
+624 TAPAET
-630 LDYKDD
+630 LEYKDE
-636 VIVYGSNILKFL
+636 VLVYGSYLLKQIFRI
-648 FKLYF
+648 YF
-653 RFQVEGLPN
+653 RFQVEGLLN
-662 LPKEKPFI
+662 LPKENPFI
-670 IAPNHAS
+670 IASNHAS

-685 ASLSK
+685 ASLPK
-690 DIVKDTYFLGAKE
+690 ELIKDTYFIGAKE
-703 YFEGEMGELIAK
+703 YFEGKVGAIVAK
-715 YFHVIPV
+715 HFHVITV
-722 DTQSNVKDTLLKSAS
+722 DTQSSVKETLIKSAA
-737 VLKSNKN
+737 VLKSKKN

-750 GARTRDGKLLPFKK
+750 GARTRNGKLLPFKK
-764 GAAILS
+764 GVAILS

-785 YEAMKIGDIF
+785 YEAMRIGDLF
-795 PKPKKVVV
+795 PKPKKIIL

-808 LLDYEFSY
+808 LIDYEFSY
-816 DEILGRLEEA
+816 DEIIGRLEEA

>member
-17 NIFYKELI
+17 NISYKELI

-49 RPEWAYALFGIWRR
+49 KPEWAYALFGIWRR

-71 HMASVDEIAFILKDA
+71 HMASEDEVAFIIQDA
-86 RPTYAFVSPDLKNTF
+86 RPTYAFVSSDLKYTF
-101 AMAVKRHKYR
+101 AKAVKRHRYKV
-111 LEAIDIEDFIPFQDP
+111 EVIDIEDFIPFQDP
-126 KPPVTN
+126 KEPITN

-138 FILYTSGTT
+138 LILYTSGTT
-147 GEPKGVMLTFGNIYS
+147 GQPKGVMLTFGNLQS
-162 NVEAISKE
+162 NIEAIAKE

-177 ITIALLPF
+177 VTIALLPF

-201 GATIIFNENLS
+201 GATIIFSENLS
-212 SSSLINLIVANKVT
+212 SSSLVNLIVANKVT

-236 ILHDRIFGEINNLP
+236 ILHDKIFGEINNIP
-250 HAKTMFSLVDFL
+250 VAKKLFSFVDFV

-274 VHKSFGGKLRYF
+274 VHKSFGGNLKYF

-394 VGRKKE
+394 IGRKKE

-420 LESKV
+420 SKSDI
-425 VKETALIEKNGQ
+425 VKEVAVIEQNGH

-443 PDFEIAKQMGI
+443 PNFELVKEKGI
-454 VNLRE
+454 LNLRE
-459 YLTWEVIDKVNQKLP
+459 YITWEVIDKVNRELP
-474 PSKRITDF
+474 SYKNITDF

-497 RRFLLKASDQET
+497 KRFLLKAQDNVPLKAKE
-509 IKQTS
+509 QTYK
-514 SQHRPEPQDKNITDE
+514 EEEE
-529 KKAAVGIMTEQ
+529 KKPIGILTEQ
-540 EATLL
+540 EGILL
-545 DYLRKYKQNISPKDH
+545 DYLRRYKSDISPKDH

-568 SLDKVELLSFLEKTF
+568 SLDKVELLSFLDKTF
-583 DINLSEKELSKYLSV
+583 GIQIPEKELSKYLSV
-598 EQLMNLVSNAQTKEI
+598 EQLMSLVLDKEAKQT

-619 EILQN
+619 DILSE
-624 TVPLDT
+624 TAPAET
-630 LDYKDD
+630 LEYKDE
-636 VIVYGSNILKFL
+636 VLVYGSYLLRQI
-648 FKLYF
+648 FKVYF

-662 LPKEKPFI
+662 LPKENPFI

-685 ASLSK
+685 ASLPK
-690 DIVKDTYFLGAKE
+690 ELIKDTYFVGAKE
-703 YFEGEMGELIAK
+703 YFEGKIGDIIAK
-715 YFHVIPV
+715 HFHVIPV
-722 DTQSNVKDTLLKSAS
+722 DTQSSVKETLIKSAAILKS
-737 VLKSNKN
+737 KKN

-750 GARTRDGKLLPFKK
+750 GARTRNGKLLPFKK
-764 GAAILS
+764 GVAILS

-795 PKPKKVVV
+795 PKPKKIVV

-808 LLDYEFSY
+808 LLYYEFSY
-816 DEILGRLEEA
+816 DEIIGRLEEA
-826 VQSLLDLP
+826 VQSLLNLP

>member
-17 NIFYKELI
+17 SISYKELI
-25 DKAEFYSAAI
+25 EKAEFYSAAI

-63 GGIAVPID
+63 GGIALPID
-71 HMASVDEIAFILKDA
+71 HMASEEEIAFILKDA
-86 RPTYAFVSPDLKNTF
+86 MPKYAFVSPDLKGVF
-101 AMAVKRHKYR
+101 ARAVKRQRYKV
-111 LEAIDIEDFIPFQDP
+111 EVIDIEDFIPFQDP
-126 KPPVTN
+126 KEPVAN
-132 ISEDIA
+132 ISEDVA
-138 FILYTSGTT
+138 LLLYTSGTT
-147 GEPKGVMLTFGNIYS
+147 GQPKGVMLTFGNLQS
-162 NVEAISKE
+162 NIEAIAKE

-177 ITIALLPF
+177 VTIAILPF

-201 GATIIFNENLS
+201 GATIIFSENLS
-212 SSSLINLIVANKVT
+212 SSSLINLIVANRVT

-236 ILHDRIFGEINNLP
+236 ILHERIFKEINSIP
-250 HAKTMFSLVDFL
+250 VAKRLFSLVDFL
-262 GSPKLGKIIFKK
+262 GSPKLGKIVFRKL
-274 VHKSFGGKLRYF
+274 HKSFGGSLRYF

-346 EDGEVLVKGKN
+346 EDGEILVKGKN

-371 AIKDGWFYT
+371 VIKDGWFYT
-380 GDIGYLDEDGYLYI
+380 GDLGYLDEDGYLYI

-420 LESKV
+420 SKSDII
-425 VKETALIEKNGQ
+425 KEVALIEKDGH

-443 PDFEIAKQMGI
+443 PDFELVKEKGI
-454 VNLRE
+454 VNLKE
-459 YLTWEVIDKVNQKLP
+459 YITWEVIDKVNRELP
-474 PSKRITDF
+474 PYKNITDF

-497 RRFLLKASDQET
+497 KRFLLKAPNEEL
-509 IKQTS
+509 IKQE
-514 SQHRPEPQDKNITDE
+514 EPKKEE
-529 KKAAVGIMTEQ
+529 KMSVGIMTEQ
-540 EATLL
+540 EAILL
-545 DYLRKYKQNISPKDH
+545 DYLRKYKSDISPKDH
-560 IEIDLGLD
+560 LEIDLGLD

-583 DINLSEKELSKYLSV
+583 GINLPEKELSKYLSV
-598 EQLMNLVSNAQTKEI
+598 EQLMNLVSTQEAKNI
-613 KEVNWH
+613 KDVNWH
-619 EILQN
+619 EILSESQA
-624 TVPLDT
+624 VDLSE
-630 LDYKDD
+630 YKDD
-636 VIVYGSNILKFL
+636 IIVYGSHVLRYI

-662 LPKEKPFI
+662 LPKEKPYI

-685 ASLSK
+685 ASLPK
-690 DIVKDTYFLGAKE
+690 ELIKDTFFVGAKE
-703 YFEGEMGELIAK
+703 YFEGEIGSLIAR
-715 YFHVIPV
+715 YFHVITV
-722 DTQSNVKDTLLKSAS
+722 DTQSSVKETLVKSAG
-737 VLKSNKN
+737 VLKAGKI

-750 GARTRDGKLLPFKK
+750 GARTRNGKLLPFKK
-764 GAAILS
+764 GVAILS
-770 KELKVPIVPT
+770 KELNVPIVPS

-785 YEAMKIGDIF
+785 YDAMKIGDWF
-795 PKPKKVVV
+795 PKPKKIVI

-808 LLDYEFSY
+808 LTEYRFSY
-816 DEILGRLEEA
+816 DEIIGRLEEA
-826 VQSLLDLP
+826 VESLLTLP

>member
-1 MFLRFYD
+1 MFLRFYN

-17 NIFYKELI
+17 SISYKELI
-25 DKAEFYSAAI
+25 EKAEFYSAAI
-35 DIIPGDRVVIFSEN
+35 DIMPGDRVVIFSEN
-49 RPEWAYALFGIWRR
+49 KPEWAYALFGIWRR

-71 HMASVDEIAFILKDA
+71 HMASEDEVAFIIQDV
-86 RPTYAFVSPDLKNTF
+86 RPTYAFVSNELKDTF
-101 AMAVKRHKYR
+101 AKAVKRHRYKV
-111 LEAIDIEDFIPFQDP
+111 EVIDIEDFIPFQDP
-126 KPPVTN
+126 KEPITN

-138 FILYTSGTT
+138 LLLYTSGTT
-147 GEPKGVMLTFGNIYS
+147 GQPKGVMLTFGNLQS
-162 NVEAISKE
+162 NVEAIAKE

-177 ITIALLPF
+177 VTIALLPF

-201 GATIIFNENLS
+201 GATIIFSESLS
-212 SSSLINLIVANKVT
+212 SSSLINLITANKVT

-236 ILHDRIFGEINNLP
+236 ILHDKIFGEINNIP
-250 HAKTMFSLVDFL
+250 VAKKLFSFVDFV
-262 GSPKLGKIIFKK
+262 GSPKLGKIVFKK
-274 VHKSFGGKLRYF
+274 VHKSFGGSLRYF

-292 LDPNIAHDLYMLG
+292 LDPNVAHNLYMLG

-337 IPGVEVKIA
+337 IPGVEVRIA
-346 EDGEVLVKGKN
+346 EDREVLVRGKN

-362 WQRPDLTNE
+362 WQRPDLTSE

-420 LESKV
+420 SKSDI
-425 VKETALIEKNGQ
+425 VKEVAVIEQNGH

-443 PDFEIAKQMGI
+443 PSFDLVKEKGI
-454 VNLRE
+454 LNLRE
-459 YLTWEVIDKVNQKLP
+459 YITWEVIDKVNRELP
-474 PSKRITDF
+474 SYKNITDF
-482 SIREEELPKTRLGKI
+482 TIREEELPKTRLGKI
-497 RRFLLKASDQET
+497 KRFLLKAQNSAQDNAQLKEQV
-509 IKQTS
+509 QT
-514 SQHRPEPQDKNITDE
+514 H
-529 KKAAVGIMTEQ
+529 KKENKPIGILTEQ
-540 EATLL
+540 EGILL
-545 DYLRKYKQNISPKDH
+545 DYLRKYKSDISLKDH

-568 SLDKVELLSFLEKTF
+568 SLDKVELLSFLDRTF
-583 DINLSEKELSKYLSV
+583 GIQIPEKELSKYLSV
-598 EQLMNLVSNAQTKEI
+598 EQLMNLVSDKEAKQT

-619 EILQN
+619 DILSE
-624 TVPLDT
+624 TAPAET
-630 LDYKDD
+630 LEYKDE
-636 VIVYGSNILKFL
+636 VLVYGSYLLKQIFRI
-648 FKLYF
+648 YF

-662 LPKEKPFI
+662 LPKENPFI

-685 ASLSK
+685 ASLPK
-690 DIVKDTYFLGAKE
+690 ELTKDTYFIGAKE
-703 YFEGEMGELIAK
+703 YFEGKFGAIVAK
-715 YFHVIPV
+715 YFHVITV
-722 DTQSNVKDTLLKSAS
+722 DTQSSVKETLVKSAA
-737 VLKSNKN
+737 VLKSKKN

-750 GARTRDGKLLPFKK
+750 GARTRNGKLLPFKK
-764 GAAILS
+764 GVAILS

-785 YEAMKIGDIF
+785 YEAMKIGDLF
-795 PKPKKVVV
+795 PKPKKIIL

-808 LLDYEFSY
+808 IVDYEFSY
-816 DEILGRLEEA
+816 DEIIGRLEEA

>member
-17 NIFYKELI
+17 NISYKELI

-49 RPEWAYALFGIWRR
+49 KPEWAYALFGIWRR

-71 HMASVDEIAFILKDA
+71 HMASEDEVAFIIQDA
-86 RPTYAFVSPDLKNTF
+86 RPTYAFVSSDLKYTF
-101 AMAVKRHKYR
+101 AKAVKRHRYKV
-111 LEAIDIEDFIPFQDP
+111 EVIDIEDFIPFQDP
-126 KPPVTN
+126 KEPITN

-138 FILYTSGTT
+138 LILYTSGTT
-147 GEPKGVMLTFGNIYS
+147 GQPKGVMLTFGNLQS
-162 NVEAISKE
+162 NIEAIAKE

-177 ITIALLPF
+177 VTIALLPF

-212 SSSLINLIVANKVT
+212 SSSLVNLIVANKVT

-236 ILHDRIFGEINNLP
+236 ILHDKIFGEINNIP
-250 HAKTMFSLVDFL
+250 VAKKLFSFVDFV

-274 VHKSFGGKLRYF
+274 VHKSFGGNLKYF

-394 VGRKKE
+394 IGRKKE

-420 LESKV
+420 SKSDI
-425 VKETALIEKNGQ
+425 VKEVAVIEQNGH

-443 PDFEIAKQMGI
+443 PNFELVKEKGI
-454 VNLRE
+454 LNLRE
-459 YLTWEVIDKVNQKLP
+459 HITWEVIDKVNRELP
-474 PSKRITDF
+474 SYKNITDF

-497 RRFLLKASDQET
+497 KRFLLKAQDNVPLKAKE
-509 IKQTS
+509 QTYK
-514 SQHRPEPQDKNITDE
+514 EEE
-529 KKAAVGIMTEQ
+529 KKPIGILTEQ
-540 EATLL
+540 EGILL
-545 DYLRKYKQNISPKDH
+545 DYLRRYKSDISPKDH

-568 SLDKVELLSFLEKTF
+568 SLDKVELLSFLDKTF
-583 DINLSEKELSKYLSV
+583 GIQIPEKELSKYLSV
-598 EQLMNLVSNAQTKEI
+598 EQLMSLVLDKEAKQT

-619 EILQN
+619 DILSE
-624 TVPLDT
+624 TAPAET
-630 LDYKDD
+630 LEYKDE
-636 VIVYGSNILKFL
+636 VLVYGSYLLRQI
-648 FKLYF
+648 FKVYF

-662 LPKEKPFI
+662 LPKENP
-670 IAPNHAS
+670 
-677 YLDGFLIA
+677 
-685 ASLSK
+685 SK
-690 DIVKDTYFLGAKE
+690 
-703 YFEGEMGELIAK
+703 
-715 YFHVIPV
+715 
-722 DTQSNVKDTLLKSAS
+722 
-737 VLKSNKN
+737 
-744 LVIFPE
+744 
-750 GARTRDGKLLPFKK
+750 
-764 GAAILS
+764 
-770 KELKVPIVPT
+770 
-780 AIKGS
+780 
-785 YEAMKIGDIF
+785 
-795 PKPKKVVV
+795 
-803 RYGWP
+803 
-808 LLDYEFSY
+808 
-816 DEILGRLEEA
+816 
-826 VQSLLDLP
+826 

>member
-49 RPEWAYALFGIWRR
+49 KPEWAYALFGIWRR

-71 HMASVDEIAFILKDA
+71 HMASEDEVAFIIQDA
-86 RPTYAFVSPDLKNTF
+86 RPTYAFVSSDLKYTF
-101 AMAVKRHKYR
+101 AKAVKRHRYKV
-111 LEAIDIEDFIPFQDP
+111 EVIDIEDFIPFQDP
-126 KPPVTN
+126 KEPITN

-138 FILYTSGTT
+138 LILYTSGTT
-147 GEPKGVMLTFGNIYS
+147 GQPKGVMLTFGNLQS
-162 NVEAISKE
+162 NIEAIAKE

-201 GATIIFNENLS
+201 GATIIFSENLS
-212 SSSLINLIVANKVT
+212 SSSLVNLIVANKVT

-236 ILHDRIFGEINNLP
+236 ILHDKIFGEINNIP
-250 HAKTMFSLVDFL
+250 IAKKLFSFVDFV

-274 VHKSFGGKLRYF
+274 VHKSFGGNLKYF

-394 VGRKKE
+394 IGRKKE

-420 LESKV
+420 SKSDI
-425 VKETALIEKNGQ
+425 VKEVAVIEQNGH

-443 PDFEIAKQMGI
+443 PNFELVKEKGI
-454 VNLRE
+454 LNLRE
-459 YLTWEVIDKVNQKLP
+459 YITWEVIDKVNRELP
-474 PSKRITDF
+474 SYKNITDF

-497 RRFLLKASDQET
+497 KRFLLKAQDNVPLKAKE
-509 IKQTS
+509 QTYK
-514 SQHRPEPQDKNITDE
+514 EEE
-529 KKAAVGIMTEQ
+529 KPIGILTEQ
-540 EATLL
+540 EGILL
-545 DYLRKYKQNISPKDH
+545 DYLRRYKSDISPKDH

-568 SLDKVELLSFLEKTF
+568 SLDKVELLSFLDKTF
-583 DINLSEKELSKYLSV
+583 GIQIPEKELSKYLSV
-598 EQLMNLVSNAQTKEI
+598 EQLMSLVLDKEAKQT

-619 EILQN
+619 DILSE
-624 TVPLDT
+624 TAPAET
-630 LDYKDD
+630 LEYKDE
-636 VIVYGSNILKFL
+636 VLIYGSYLLRQI
-648 FKLYF
+648 FKVYF

-662 LPKEKPFI
+662 LPKENPFI

-685 ASLSK
+685 ASLPK
-690 DIVKDTYFLGAKE
+690 ELIKDTYFVGAKE
-703 YFEGEMGELIAK
+703 YFEGKIGDIIAK
-715 YFHVIPV
+715 HFHVIPV
-722 DTQSNVKDTLLKSAS
+722 DTQSSVKETLIKSAAILKS
-737 VLKSNKN
+737 KKN

-750 GARTRDGKLLPFKK
+750 GARTRNGKLLPFKK
-764 GAAILS
+764 GVAILS

-795 PKPKKVVV
+795 PKPKKIVV

-808 LLDYEFSY
+808 LLYYEFSY
-816 DEILGRLEEA
+816 DEIIGRLEEA
-826 VQSLLDLP
+826 VQSLLNLP

>member
-49 RPEWAYALFGIWRR
+49 KPEWAYALFGIWRR

-71 HMASVDEIAFILKDA
+71 HMASEDEVAFIIQDA
-86 RPTYAFVSPDLKNTF
+86 RPTYAFVSSDLKYTF
-101 AMAVKRHKYR
+101 AKAVKRHRYKV
-111 LEAIDIEDFIPFQDP
+111 EVIDIEDFIPFQDP
-126 KPPVTN
+126 KEPITN

-138 FILYTSGTT
+138 LILYTSGTT
-147 GEPKGVMLTFGNIYS
+147 GQPKGVMLTFGNLQS
-162 NVEAISKE
+162 NIEAIAKE

-201 GATIIFNENLS
+201 GATIIFSENLS
-212 SSSLINLIVANKVT
+212 SSSLVNLIVANKVT
-226 ALIGVPKLYK
+226 ALIGIPKLYK
-236 ILHDRIFGEINNLP
+236 ILHDKIFGEINNIP
-250 HAKTMFSLVDFL
+250 IAKKLFSFVDFV

-274 VHKSFGGKLRYF
+274 VHKSFGGNLKYF

-394 VGRKKE
+394 IGRKKE

-420 LESKV
+420 SKSDI
-425 VKETALIEKNGQ
+425 VKEVAVIEQNGH

-443 PDFEIAKQMGI
+443 PNFELVKEKGI
-454 VNLRE
+454 LNLRE
-459 YLTWEVIDKVNQKLP
+459 YITWEVIDKVNRELP
-474 PSKRITDF
+474 SYKNITDF

-497 RRFLLKASDQET
+497 KRFLLKAQDNVPLKAKE
-509 IKQTS
+509 QTYK
-514 SQHRPEPQDKNITDE
+514 EEEE
-529 KKAAVGIMTEQ
+529 KPIGILTEQ
-540 EATLL
+540 EGILL
-545 DYLRKYKQNISPKDH
+545 DYLRRYKSDISPKDH

-568 SLDKVELLSFLEKTF
+568 SLDKVELLSFLDKTF
-583 DINLSEKELSKYLSV
+583 GIQIPEKELSKYLSV
-598 EQLMNLVSNAQTKEI
+598 EQLMSLVLDKEAKQT

-619 EILQN
+619 DILSE
-624 TVPLDT
+624 TAPAET
-630 LDYKDD
+630 LEYKDE
-636 VIVYGSNILKFL
+636 VLIYGSYLLRQI
-648 FKLYF
+648 FKVYF

-662 LPKEKPFI
+662 LPKENPFI

-685 ASLSK
+685 ASLPK
-690 DIVKDTYFLGAKE
+690 ELIKDTYFVGAKE
-703 YFEGEMGELIAK
+703 YFEGKIGDIIAK
-715 YFHVIPV
+715 HFHVIPV
-722 DTQSNVKDTLLKSAS
+722 DTQSSVKETLIKSAAILKS
-737 VLKSNKN
+737 KKN

-750 GARTRDGKLLPFKK
+750 GARTRNGKLLPFKK
-764 GAAILS
+764 GVAILS

-795 PKPKKVVV
+795 PKPKKIVV

-808 LLDYEFSY
+808 LLYYEFSY
-816 DEILGRLEEA
+816 DEIIGRLEEA
-826 VQSLLDLP
+826 VQSLLNLP

>member
-17 NIFYKELI
+17 NISYKELI

-49 RPEWAYALFGIWRR
+49 KPEWAYALFGIWRR

-71 HMASVDEIAFILKDA
+71 HMASEDEVAFIIQDA
-86 RPTYAFVSPDLKNTF
+86 RPTYAFVSSDLKYTF
-101 AMAVKRHKYR
+101 AKAVKRHRYKV
-111 LEAIDIEDFIPFQDP
+111 EVIDIEDFIPFQDP
-126 KPPVTN
+126 KEPITN

-138 FILYTSGTT
+138 LILYTSGTT
-147 GEPKGVMLTFGNIYS
+147 GQPKGVMLTFENLQSNI
-162 NVEAISKE
+162 EAIAKE

-177 ITIALLPF
+177 VTIALLPF

-201 GATIIFNENLS
+201 GATIIFSENLS
-212 SSSLINLIVANKVT
+212 SSSLVNLIVANKVT

-236 ILHDRIFGEINNLP
+236 ILHDKIFGEINNIP
-250 HAKTMFSLVDFL
+250 VAKKLFSFVDFV

-274 VHKSFGGKLRYF
+274 VHKSFGGNLKYF

-394 VGRKKE
+394 IGRKKE

-420 LESKV
+420 SKSDI
-425 VKETALIEKNGQ
+425 VKEVAVIEQNGH

-443 PDFEIAKQMGI
+443 PNFELVKEKGI
-454 VNLRE
+454 LNLRE
-459 YLTWEVIDKVNQKLP
+459 YITWEVIDKVNRELP
-474 PSKRITDF
+474 SYKNITDF

-497 RRFLLKASDQET
+497 KRFLLKAQDNVPLKAKE
-509 IKQTS
+509 QTYK
-514 SQHRPEPQDKNITDE
+514 EEE
-529 KKAAVGIMTEQ
+529 KKPIGILTEQ
-540 EATLL
+540 EGILL
-545 DYLRKYKQNISPKDH
+545 DYLRRYKSDISPKDH

-568 SLDKVELLSFLEKTF
+568 SLDKVELLSFLDKTF
-583 DINLSEKELSKYLSV
+583 GIQIPEKELSKYLSV
-598 EQLMNLVSNAQTKEI
+598 EQLMSLVLDKEAKQTKEV
-613 KEVNWH
+613 KWH
-619 EILQN
+619 DILSE
-624 TVPLDT
+624 TAPAET
-630 LDYKDD
+630 LEYKDE
-636 VIVYGSNILKFL
+636 VLVYGSYLLRQI
-648 FKLYF
+648 FKVYF

-662 LPKEKPFI
+662 LPKENPFI

-685 ASLSK
+685 ASLPK
-690 DIVKDTYFLGAKE
+690 ELIKDTYFVGAKE
-703 YFEGEMGELIAK
+703 YFEGKIGDIIAK
-715 YFHVIPV
+715 HFHVIPV
-722 DTQSNVKDTLLKSAS
+722 DTQSSVKETLIKSAAILKS
-737 VLKSNKN
+737 KKN

-764 GAAILS
+764 GVAILS

-795 PKPKKVVV
+795 PKPKKIVV

-808 LLDYEFSY
+808 LLYYEFSY
-816 DEILGRLEEA
+816 DEIIGRLEEA
-826 VQSLLDLP
+826 VQSLLNLP

>member
-49 RPEWAYALFGIWRR
+49 KPEWAYALFGIWRR

-71 HMASVDEIAFILKDA
+71 HMASEDEVAFIIQDA
-86 RPTYAFVSPDLKNTF
+86 RPTYAFVSSDLKYTF
-101 AMAVKRHKYR
+101 AKAVKRHRYKV
-111 LEAIDIEDFIPFQDP
+111 EVIDIEDFIPFQDP
-126 KPPVTN
+126 KEPITN

-138 FILYTSGTT
+138 LILYTSGTT
-147 GEPKGVMLTFGNIYS
+147 GQPKGVMLTFGNLQS
-162 NVEAISKE
+162 NIEAIAKE

-177 ITIALLPF
+177 ITIAILPF

-201 GATIIFNENLS
+201 GATIIFSESLS
-212 SSSLINLIVANKVT
+212 SSSLVNLIVANKVT

-236 ILHDRIFGEINNLP
+236 ILHDKIFGEINNIP
-250 HAKTMFSLVDFL
+250 VAKKLFSFVDFV

-274 VHKSFGGKLRYF
+274 VHKSFGGNLKYF

-394 VGRKKE
+394 IGRKKE

-420 LESKV
+420 SKSDI
-425 VKETALIEKNGQ
+425 VKEVAVIEQNGH

-443 PDFEIAKQMGI
+443 PNFELVKEKGI
-454 VNLRE
+454 LNLRE
-459 YLTWEVIDKVNQKLP
+459 YITWEVIDKVNRELP
-474 PSKRITDF
+474 SYKNITDF

-497 RRFLLKASDQET
+497 KRFLLKAQDNVPLKAKE
-509 IKQTS
+509 QTYK
-514 SQHRPEPQDKNITDE
+514 EE
-529 KKAAVGIMTEQ
+529 KEEKPIGILTEQ
-540 EATLL
+540 EGILL
-545 DYLRKYKQNISPKDH
+545 DYLRRYKSDISPKDH

-583 DINLSEKELSKYLSV
+583 GIQIPEKELSKYLSV
-598 EQLMNLVSNAQTKEI
+598 EQLMSLVLDKEAKQT

-619 EILQN
+619 DILSE
-624 TVPLDT
+624 TAPAET
-630 LDYKDD
+630 LEYKDE
-636 VIVYGSNILKFL
+636 VLVYGSYLLRQI
-648 FKLYF
+648 FKVYF

-662 LPKEKPFI
+662 LPKENPFI

-685 ASLSK
+685 ASLPK
-690 DIVKDTYFLGAKE
+690 ELIKDTYFVGAKE
-703 YFEGEMGELIAK
+703 YFEGKIGDIIAK
-715 YFHVIPV
+715 HFHVIPV
-722 DTQSNVKDTLLKSAS
+722 DTQSSVKETLIKSAAILKS
-737 VLKSNKN
+737 KKN

-750 GARTRDGKLLPFKK
+750 GARTRNGKLLPFKK
-764 GAAILS
+764 GVAILS

-795 PKPKKVVV
+795 PKPKKIVV

-808 LLDYEFSY
+808 LLYYEFSY
-816 DEILGRLEEA
+816 DEIIGRLEEA
-826 VQSLLDLP
+826 VQSLLNLP

>member
-49 RPEWAYALFGIWRR
+49 KPEWAYALFGIWRR

-71 HMASVDEIAFILKDA
+71 HMASEDEVAFIIQDA
-86 RPTYAFVSPDLKNTF
+86 RPTYAFVSSDLKYTF
-101 AMAVKRHKYR
+101 AKAVKRHRYKV
-111 LEAIDIEDFIPFQDP
+111 EVIDIEDFIPFQDP
-126 KPPVTN
+126 KEPITN

-138 FILYTSGTT
+138 LILYTSGTT
-147 GEPKGVMLTFGNIYS
+147 GQPKGVMLTFGNLQS
-162 NVEAISKE
+162 NIEAIAKE

-177 ITIALLPF
+177 VTIALLPF

-201 GATIIFNENLS
+201 GATIIFSENLS

-236 ILHDRIFGEINNLP
+236 ILHDKIFGEINNIP
-250 HAKTMFSLVDFL
+250 VAKKLFSFVDFV

-274 VHKSFGGKLRYF
+274 VHKSFGGNLKYF

-394 VGRKKE
+394 IGRKKE

-420 LESKV
+420 SKSDI
-425 VKETALIEKNGQ
+425 VKEVAVIEQNGH

-443 PDFEIAKQMGI
+443 PNFELVKEKGI
-454 VNLRE
+454 LNLRE
-459 YLTWEVIDKVNQKLP
+459 YITWEVIDKVNRELP
-474 PSKRITDF
+474 SYKNITDF

-497 RRFLLKASDQET
+497 KRFLLKAQDNVPLKAKE
-509 IKQTS
+509 QTYK
-514 SQHRPEPQDKNITDE
+514 EEE
-529 KKAAVGIMTEQ
+529 KKPIGILTEQ
-540 EATLL
+540 EGILL
-545 DYLRKYKQNISPKDH
+545 DYLRRYKSDISPKDH

-568 SLDKVELLSFLEKTF
+568 SLDKVELLSFLDKTF
-583 DINLSEKELSKYLSV
+583 GIQIPEKELSKYLSV
-598 EQLMNLVSNAQTKEI
+598 EQLMSLVLDKEAKQT

-619 EILQN
+619 DILSE
-624 TVPLDT
+624 TAPAET
-630 LDYKDD
+630 LEYKDE
-636 VIVYGSNILKFL
+636 VLVYGSYLLRQI
-648 FKLYF
+648 FKVYF

-662 LPKEKPFI
+662 LPKENPFI

-685 ASLSK
+685 ASLPK
-690 DIVKDTYFLGAKE
+690 ELIKDTYFVGAKE
-703 YFEGEMGELIAK
+703 YFEGKIGDIIAK
-715 YFHVIPV
+715 HFHVIPV
-722 DTQSNVKDTLLKSAS
+722 DTQSSVKETLIKSAAILKS
-737 VLKSNKN
+737 KKN

-750 GARTRDGKLLPFKK
+750 GARTRNGKLLPFKK
-764 GAAILS
+764 GVAILS

-795 PKPKKVVV
+795 PKPKKIVV

-808 LLDYEFSY
+808 LLYYEFSY
-816 DEILGRLEEA
+816 DEIIGRLEEA
-826 VQSLLDLP
+826 VQSLLNLP